1 MSAARL
7 LSLGVLLVLV
17 LVSAIG
23 LVWMRHQNRVLFV
36 QLAGLQK
43 ERDALNVEFG
53 RQEIEQ
59 ATWAEPSRIERI
71 ARTRLDMIDP
81 PADSIRLLR

>member
-1 MSAARL
+1 MKPVKLAAMS
-7 LSLGVLLVLV
+7 LSLALVLAT
-17 LVSAIG
+17 AIG
-23 LVWMRHQNRVLFV
+23 VVWTRHQNRVLFV
-36 QLAGLQK
+36 ELTQLQK
-43 ERDALNVEFG
+43 QRDALNVEFG

-71 ARTRLDMIDP
+71 ARKQLGLIDP